1 MFPVAMIGS
10 EKAVNKV
17 PELFQHLTGNLIS
30 LVIYGA
36 IVISLALGFAKCVF
50 PLRRLA
56 RLFRK
61 AIHNMALF
69 KPQDASRP
77 DWQDSLFL
85 GKPMQ
90 RQWARFLINAEQLD
104 QRGLACDVEDYI
116 NDQEV
121 FPEYAHLQLS
131 EVIPGLLTS
140 LGILG
145 TFIGLMRG
153 LGELDLTSAERTMSS
168 ITTMIGGMRF
178 AYGTSIAG
186 LTASLIFNVF
196 FRAAQG
202 AATSALD
209 DFNEAFT
216 QAVMQRPLDDNV
228 RATCYLEDQALFLN
242 GAFGDINH
250 KLETGIGVAIDRAFA
265 PIGQNMS
272 AFIMAET
279 QAQVDGLNQIVTEF
293 VSHLNH
299 ALNGQFVQLAKTMS
313 QLNQAQTVSFESVS
327 HAMTAAD
334 TIMDSIQ
341 RTSLVT
347 QTVIDRFDSYISEL
361 SQAQAGSAELS
372 RQTAQ
377 LLSGMHDDLK
387 EQNER
392 YKALQEAQG
401 DLAEQMQQYASWS
414 GRVLEA
420 VEKQSDKAAERSHE
434 VANEMSKSGKLLQE
448 SYTNFVENIASGL
461 ARTMGLFEENMRDMT
476 QEMVEQLK
484 KAAEAAEGQ
493 PSPLDLKQ
501 FSRVQQALSDM
512 TQALSRATKAA
523 ERMAE
528 GA

>member
-1 MFPVAMIGS
+1 MLPEADIGS
-10 EKAVNKV
+10 EKAVKKV
-17 PELFQHLTGNLIS
+17 PELFQNLTDNLIS
-30 LVIYGA
+30 LLIYGA
-36 IVISLALGFAKCVF
+36 IVISMALGFVKCVF

-56 RLFRK
+56 RCFRR
-61 AIHNMALF
+61 AIHNLAVF
-69 KPQDASRP
+69 KPQESGRP
-77 DWQDSLFL
+77 DWQDALFL
-85 GKPMQ
+85 GKPM
-90 RQWARFLINAEQLD
+90 RKQWTRFLVNAEQLD
-104 QRGLACDVEDYI
+104 QRGLSCDVEDYI
-116 NDQEV
+116 NDQEI

-186 LTASLIFNVF
+186 LTASLVFNVL
-196 FRAAQG
+196 FRMAQG
-202 AATSALD
+202 SATSALD
-209 DFNEAFT
+209 DFNEAFAD
-216 QAVMQRPLDDNV
+216 AVMQRPLDEQV
-228 RATCYLEDQALFLN
+228 RATCYQEDQALFLN
-242 GAFGDINH
+242 GAFGEINH

-265 PIGQNMS
+265 PIGQNMN

-279 QAQVDGLNQIVTEF
+279 QAQVEGLNHIVNEF
-293 VSHLNH
+293 VSHLNQ

-313 QLNQAQTVSFESVS
+313 QLNQAQTVSIDSVN
-327 HAMTAAD
+327 HAMSAAD

-341 RTSLVT
+341 RTSLVS
-347 QTVIDRFDSYISEL
+347 QTVIERFDGYIAEL
-361 SQAQAGSAELS
+361 GQAQAGSAELS
-372 RQTAQ
+372 RQTAE
-377 LLSGMHDDLK
+377 LLSGMYEDLK

-392 YKALQEAQG
+392 YKALQAAQSELG
-401 DLAEQMQQYASWS
+401 DQMQQYAVWS

-434 VANEMSKSGKLLQE
+434 LANEMSKSGKLLQD
-448 SYTNFVENIASGL
+448 SYASFVENIATGL

-476 QEMVEQLK
+476 QEMVDHLK
-484 KAAEAAEGQ
+484 KAIEAGGGKG
-493 PSPLDLKQ
+493 SSLDLQQ

-512 TQALSRATKAA
+512 TQALGRATKAA

>member
-1 MFPVAMIGS
+1 M
-10 EKAVNKV
+10 
-17 PELFQHLTGNLIS
+17 PELFENLTGSLIS
-30 LVIYGA
+30 LLIYGA
-36 IVISLALGFAKCVF
+36 IAISLVLGFAKCII

-56 RLFRK
+56 RLFRR
-61 AIHNMALF
+61 AIHNMAVF

-90 RQWARFLINAEQLD
+90 KQWARFLVNAEQLD
-104 QRGLACDVEDYI
+104 QRGLSCDVEDYI

-186 LTASLIFNVF
+186 LAASLVFNIF
-196 FRAAQG
+196 FRTAQG

-216 QAVMQRPLDDNV
+216 QAVMQRPLDDHV
-228 RATCYLEDQALFLN
+228 RNTCYLEDQALFLN

-265 PIGQNMS
+265 PIGQNMN

-279 QAQVDGLNQIVTEF
+279 QAQVEGLNHIVNEF

-313 QLNQAQTVSFESVS
+313 QLNQAQTVSVESVN
-327 HAMTAAD
+327 HAMSAAD

-347 QTVIDRFDSYISEL
+347 QTVIDRFDGYIAEL
-361 SQAQAGSAELS
+361 SQAQSGSAEVS
-372 RQTAQ
+372 RQTAE

-387 EQNER
+387 QQNER
-392 YKALQEAQG
+392 YKALQEAQS
-401 DLAEQMQQYASWS
+401 DLAEQMREYASWS

-434 VANEMSKSGKLLQE
+434 VANEMGKSGKLLQD
-448 SYTNFVENIASGL
+448 SYTSFVENISTGL

-476 QEMVEQLK
+476 QEMVGQLK
-484 KAAEAAEGQ
+484 KAAEADGE

-512 TQALSRATKAA
+512 TQALGRATKAA